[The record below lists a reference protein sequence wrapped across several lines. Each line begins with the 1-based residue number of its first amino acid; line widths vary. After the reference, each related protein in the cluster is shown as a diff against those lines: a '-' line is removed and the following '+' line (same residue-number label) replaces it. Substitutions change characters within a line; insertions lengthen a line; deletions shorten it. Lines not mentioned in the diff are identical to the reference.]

1 MVVSPAVKSPT
12 SLPTTPQMEF
22 LHASLALL
30 ASMVLVLA
38 GMVGWLYWQQ
48 TRLFQ
53 NMNSII
59 MVIGELTRP
68 PPPMEEELVD
78 LVGLSEKVGET
89 ITELKEATA
98 APAEEDDRASVE
110 PEAPKTE
117 VVEGPPA
124 PLDTDGLESKSKKE
138 LQDLLMKRGIPFGK
152 QDTKSG
158 LISLLKATA

>member
-1 MVVSPAVKSPT
+1 
-12 SLPTTPQMEF
+12 MEF
-22 LHASLALL
+22 LHASIALL

-59 MVIGELTRP
+59 MVIGELARP
-68 PPPMEEELVD
+68 PPEPVEEQVD
-78 LVGLSEKVGET
+78 LNELVGLSEKVGEQ
-89 ITELKEATA
+89 IASLKEE
-98 APAEEDDRASVE
+98 APKEEEDDRVSVE
-110 PEAPKTE
+110 ADVPSHE

-138 LQDLLMKRGIPFGK
+138 LQELLTKRGIPFGK
-152 QDTKSG
+152 NDTKSG